1 MANTF
6 RLKSKANVTNNAI
19 SHNDAKI
26 YTAGGSVVSTV
37 VLGISLANTTSG
49 SVTVDVQIESDTSHN
64 SETNTTSYLGK
75 SLPVPSGGTL
85 EIMQGN
91 KLVLEDTDIIR
102 VRASAGSSVD
112 VLISIMEIT

>member
-6 RLKSKANVTNNAI
+6 RLKSKANVTNSAI
-19 SHNDAKI
+19 GHADAKI
-26 YTAGGSVVSTV
+26 YTAGGSVISTV
-37 VLGISLANTTSG
+37 VLGVSLSNTTSS
-49 SVTVDVQIESDTSHN
+49 SVTADVQIESDTSHN
-64 SETNTTSYLGK
+64 SETNSTAYLGK
-75 SLPVPSGGTL
+75 SLPIPSGGTL

-102 VRASAGSSVD
+102 VRASAGSAVD